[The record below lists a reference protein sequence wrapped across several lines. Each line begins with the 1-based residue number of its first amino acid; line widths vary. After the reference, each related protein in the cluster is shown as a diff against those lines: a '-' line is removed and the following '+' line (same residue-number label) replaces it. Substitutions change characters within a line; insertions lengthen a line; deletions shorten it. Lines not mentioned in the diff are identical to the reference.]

1 MTSFNERFRALI
13 GSLGLLAALVGIGC
27 GDDTRPSIGTVS
39 TGPCVGSPIVTAK
52 RVVRLSEYQLFNS
65 YTSLF
70 GMSAAATITGGED
83 PPSIFDREFPPISG
97 DIGVSEGLLAKSDR
111 LAQSAMNYVAAN
123 AATVTPCGAMPSD
136 KACVQQYLLSFA
148 EKAFRH
154 PLTVDEQSAIT
165 GQFWTDMGDA
175 GASLAEALGYGLY
188 GILSSPSFIYRTEFG
203 ADVTTDGPLT
213 PYELASAIA
222 FFLTDRPPDA
232 ELLAAAASNK
242 LATPDQV
249 RAQATRLLATPEARA
264 NLESALIKYFSLT
277 NAPTV
282 ILNPDVT
289 PGLTVTAGLEASIFH
304 EGELFMKN
312 VLWSGRLTDLLTSRH
327 TWTSAAIATE
337 VYGVAPPSE
346 TDPDGF
352 GLVDLPPD
360 RSGLLTLSTFLLSG
374 ARSTGSSP
382 VKRGLA
388 VNGSVVCNVNP
399 SFPQV
404 VDPETGQLEPDPEV
418 AAVIASYADASELE
432 KAQLRAAV
440 PKCAACHTQFDAFGM
455 VLEPYDAV
463 GRFRTADLQGRP
475 IDASWT
481 TTTLPASVGGAMVT
495 SAAETAQ
502 ALAKSGALDRCMAMN
517 FINYALT
524 EVSRGGANN
533 TDLASAPQ
541 TGSCAVQGVVDRF
554 AATDRS
560 FASLMREI
568 AASDTLALRSR
579 GQ

>member
-1 MTSFNERFRALI
+1 M
-13 GSLGLLAALVGIGC
+13 
-27 GDDTRPSIGTVS
+27 
-39 TGPCVGSPIVTAK
+39 VTAK
-52 RVVRLSEYQLFNS
+52 RVVRLSEYQLWNS

-70 GMSAAATITGGED
+70 GASAAATITGSED
-83 PPSIFDREFPPISG
+83 PPSLFDREFPPISG
-97 DIGVSEGLLAKSDR
+97 DIGVSEGLLGKYDR
-111 LAQSAMNYVAAN
+111 LAQSAMNYVSEN
-123 AATVTPCGAMPSD
+123 AATITPCGAMPSD

-154 PLTVDEQSAIT
+154 PLTAEEQSAIT
-165 GQFWTDMGDA
+165 GQFWAEMADA
-175 GASLAEALGYGLY
+175 GADLAEALAYGVY
-188 GILSSPSFIYRTEFG
+188 GVLSSPSFVYRTEFG
-203 ADVTTDGPLT
+203 VDVTTDGRLT
-213 PYELASAIA
+213 PYELASAIS

-232 ELLAAAASNK
+232 ELLAAAASNR
-242 LATPDQV
+242 LGTPDQV
-249 RAQATRLLATPEARA
+249 RAQATRLLETPEARA
-264 NLESALIKYFSLT
+264 NFESALIKYFSLT

-282 ILNPDVT
+282 ILNPEVT

-312 VLWSGRLTDLLTSRH
+312 LLWSGPLTNLLTARQ
-327 TWTSAAIATE
+327 TWTSASIATQ
-337 VYGVAPPSE
+337 VYGVPAPTE
-346 TDPDGF
+346 VDADGF
-352 GLVDLPPD
+352 GLVELPAD

-382 VKRGLA
+382 VARGLA

-399 SFPQV
+399 PFPQV
-404 VDPETGQLEPDPEV
+404 VDPTTGQLETDPDV
-418 AAVIASYADASELE
+418 AAAMAALADASEHE
-432 KAQLRAAV
+432 KAEYRASIA
-440 PKCAACHTQFDAFGM
+440 KCAGCHMQFDPFGM

-463 GRFRTADLQGRP
+463 GRFRTVDLQGRP

-481 TTTLPASVGGAMVT
+481 TTTLPPSIGGAMVT
-495 SAAETAQ
+495 SAAQTAQ
-502 ALAKSGALDRCMAMN
+502 ALVQSGALDRCMAMN

-533 TDLASAPQ
+533 TDLSRAPQ
-541 TGSCAVQGVVDRF
+541 TGSCAVQGVIDTF

-568 AASDTLALRSR
+568 AVSDTLALRSK